1 MGIMEDFRIQIITS
15 PVLFFATVML
25 IFFIGY
31 IIGFMACLYQANQ
44 WLDDERRNKKP
55 VNG

>member
-1 MGIMEDFRIQIITS
+1 MEDFRIQIITS

-31 IIGFMACLYQANQ
+31 TIGFMACLYQANQ